1 MPHLKTTHY
10 YWLALSAFLG
20 LFSLLML
27 WHTVLAPSTRFSIA
41 LLLLLNVTPLLIPL
55 RGMLDGD
62 KKSCA
67 WIAYLSLFYFI
78 QGAIECYA
86 NADERGY
93 AALEVFLSLQLF
105 FGAAFYVR
113 ALGHTPPHA

>member
-1 MPHLKTTHY
+1 MPYLKMTHY
-10 YWLALSAFLG
+10 YWLMLSAFFG
-20 LFSLLML
+20 LFALLML
-27 WHTVLAPSTRFSIA
+27 WHTVLAPSTRFPVA
-41 LLLLLNVTPLLIPL
+41 LLLLLNVTPLLMPL
-55 RGMLDGD
+55 HGMLNGN

-67 WIAYLSLFYFI
+67 WMAYLSLFYFI

-86 NADERGY
+86 NADERYY

-113 ALGHTPPHA
+113 TFNHTSSHA